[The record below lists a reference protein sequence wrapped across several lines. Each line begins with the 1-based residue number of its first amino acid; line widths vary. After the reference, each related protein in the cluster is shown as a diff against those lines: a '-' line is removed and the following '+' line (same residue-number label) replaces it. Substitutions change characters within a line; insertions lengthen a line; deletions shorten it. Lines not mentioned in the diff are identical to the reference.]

1 MALPE
6 LVLQIPD
13 WPPDPI
19 LNAERYRGVT
29 LRRILAYL
37 IDAAILGLLLIGG
50 HALLAVLTV
59 MSFGLLWPLH
69 ALFLPI
75 VVALAYHSLLIGG
88 PGAATIGM
96 RIAGIRVHTM
106 LGGRPSLLQA
116 FVQTVC
122 FYLTTGFSGGILLLV
137 ALFNPRRR
145 TLHDYLAGTL
155 ILRDEF

>member
-6 LVLQIPD
+6 LVLRTPG

-19 LNAERYRGVT
+19 LNAARYRGVT
-29 LRRILAYL
+29 TRRIMAYL

-75 VVALAYHSLLIGG
+75 VVAVAYHSLLIGG
-88 PGAATIGM
+88 LGSATIGM
-96 RIAGIRVHTM
+96 RIFGIRVHTM
-106 LGGRPSLLQA
+106 MGERPTLLQA
-116 FVQTVC
+116 FIQTVC

-137 ALFNPRRR
+137 ALFNPQRR

-155 ILRDEF
+155 ILRDEI